1 MAELAKLA
9 EQRIFE
15 ERILAQDP
23 EIIDIIPYTLHGDL
37 VCPTEDDINP
47 DGTIMVPAC
56 ICARHKTA
64 AGMRY
69 FFAYL
74 ASEQRKSQ
82 IAAPN
87 IRARLAVRNIR
98 ARLARVATV
107 IMSAI
112 YKN

>member
-1 MAELAKLA
+1 MSELAKLA

-15 ERILAQDP
+15 ERILAKDP
-23 EIIDIIPYTLHGDL
+23 EIMEIIPYTLHGDL
-37 VCPTEDDINP
+37 VCPIGDDINP

-56 ICARHKTA
+56 ICAIHKTA
-64 AGMRY
+64 DGMRY

-74 ASEQRKSQ
+74 ASEKRKSQ

-98 ARLARVATV
+98 VRLARVATV

>member
-1 MAELAKLA
+1 MSELA

-23 EIIDIIPYTLHGDL
+23 EIIDIIPYTLHSDL
-37 VCPTEDDINP
+37 VCPIGDDINP

-69 FFAYL
+69 FFTYL
-74 ASEQRKSQ
+74 ASEKRKSQ
-82 IAAPN
+82 IAARNQFIP
-87 IRARLAVRNIR
+87 NIR